1 MRASRDLVSFRRR
14 VTGCRL
20 LAAGSNPLAAAFSS
34 DTVRVAVTRIPAL
47 KPILVPECAY
57 FLDLT

>member
-1 MRASRDLVSFRRR
+1 

-20 LAAGSNPLAAAFSS
+20 LATGSNPLAVAFSI
-34 DTVRVAVTRIPAL
+34 DACRVAVTRIPAV
-47 KPILVPECAY
+47 KAILVPECAY